1 MGESASR
8 RTDEPSGGHGAG
20 RWAPRAFVALG
31 LIVLIWAVD
40 RFVLGAAGAYVERL
54 IALSGVAIILAVSLN
69 LINGFT
75 GQFSLGHAGFM
86 AIGGYLSAF
95 VTVTAGP
102 SIFALLGADPQAPA
116 ALARSLVLVLG
127 LIAGA
132 LGAALAGLAIGVPT
146 LRLKGDY
153 LAIATLGFGEII
165 RVVILNIDAVG
176 GARGMFGIPKYA
188 SFPWIAGLVVVT
200 VVFHWNLVHS
210 RHGRALLAIRE
221 DEIATESLG
230 ISTTRY
236 KVLAFVIGAAFA
248 GVAGGLSAH
257 YLTYLTPD
265 DFNFMKSVEIVIM
278 VVLGGMG
285 SISGSVLAAILLT
298 LLPEVLRPIREYRMV
313 IYSLLL
319 VLLMLSRPQGIFGT
333 RELDFGRLLRR
344 RLRAHDGR

>member
-1 MGESASR
+1 M
-8 RTDEPSGGHGAG
+8 
-20 RWAPRAFVALG
+20 RWAPRGAIALG
-31 LIVLIWAVD
+31 LIVLIWGLD
-40 RFVLGAAGAYVERL
+40 RFLLGAAGAYVERL
-54 IALSGVAIILAVSLN
+54 IALCGIAIILAVSLN

-95 VTVTAGP
+95 VTVTIGP
-102 SIFALLGADPQAPA
+102 SIFALVGADPQAPA
-116 ALARSLVLVLG
+116 AYARSLVLVLG

-132 LGAALAGLAIGVPT
+132 IGAALAGLAIGIPT

-188 SFPWIAGLVVVT
+188 GFAWIAGLVVVT

-285 SISGSVLAAILLT
+285 SLSGSVLAAILLT

-333 RELDFGRLLRR
+333 RELDFGRLLRKR
-344 RLRAHDGR
+344 SGVHDGR